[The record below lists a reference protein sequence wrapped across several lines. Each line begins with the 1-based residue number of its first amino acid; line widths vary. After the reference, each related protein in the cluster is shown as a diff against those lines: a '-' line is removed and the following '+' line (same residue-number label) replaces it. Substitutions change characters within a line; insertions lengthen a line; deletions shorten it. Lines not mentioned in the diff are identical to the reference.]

1 MPRVRLR
8 GVDVEFPFQPYAPQ
22 RLYMEKV
29 IEAVQT
35 GENAL
40 LESPTGTGKTL
51 ALLCSTLAWKE
62 AHNAAA
68 DNTGGFGHV
77 DLAVL
82 KRIHRPG
89 IDIQIGIE
97 FKERHLQASGL
108 KQCTDRCGGEPLAE
122 R

>member
-40 LESPTGTGKTL
+40 LESPTGT
-51 ALLCSTLAWKE
+51 
-62 AHNAAA
+62 HNV
-68 DNTGGFGHV
+68 T
-77 DLAVL
+77 
-82 KRIHRPG
+82 
-89 IDIQIGIE
+89 
-97 FKERHLQASGL
+97 
-108 KQCTDRCGGEPLAE
+108 PLAMSST
-122 R
+122 